1 MRRALLS
8 WTLVFALLA
17 AGFGA
22 AVLALNNDLYSAH
35 GFVRSYLEALQ
46 RHDSDDALGFDGV
59 AGAGPLVTDATV
71 GGFDDIRLV
80 SDVETNGSHLVRYA
94 YTANKQEQITEFEV
108 ERTGTRLGLFAT
120 WRFAVSPVATLAV
133 SVDHDSRFSINGTDA
148 VAGNQA
154 ILVPSAVT
162 LTHTTTY
169 LEALPVSVVVSEVG
183 STVEA
188 AVAVAPRSNFAEAA
202 SAAINS
208 FLDDCA
214 TQTVLKPTGCPFGTD
229 VANRVDSDPVWSIVE
244 YPAVSLTPVG
254 LAWQTED
261 NAVAHIT
268 VQVKSLFDGTVS
280 TLDKDVAFSGLYTIT
295 IEPDDTLTVTSA

>member
-22 AVLALNNDLYSAH
+22 AVLALNADLYSAS

-46 RHDSDDALGFDGV
+46 RHDADDALSFDGV

-80 SDVETNGSHLVRYA
+80 SDVETDGTHLVRYA
-94 YTANKQEQITEFEV
+94 YTVGGSEQITQFDV

-120 WRFAVSPVATLAV
+120 WRFAISPVATLAV
-133 SVDHDSRFSINGTDA
+133 TVDHDSRYAINGTDA
-148 VAGNQA
+148 AAGPQQL
-154 ILVPSAVT
+154 LVPSAVT
-162 LTHTTTY
+162 LTHDTTY
-169 LEALPVSVVVSEVG
+169 LEATPVSVAITEVG
-183 STVEA
+183 STVDA
-188 AVAVAPRSNFAEAA
+188 TVAVSPKPSFAPAA
-202 SAAINS
+202 ADAIAS
-208 FLDDCA
+208 FLDECA

-229 VANRVDSDPVWSIVE
+229 VANRVDSQPLWAIVE
-244 YPAVSLTPVG
+244 YPAVALTPAG
-254 LAWQTED
+254 QAWQSEG

-280 TLDKDVAFSGLYTIT
+280 TLDKDVPFPGVYTIT
-295 IEPDDTLTVTSA
+295 IGPGERLTVTSA